1 MQRKAGHISA
11 TIVGALFLVGCS
23 TTAGSRNH
31 VAGTGAISGYSYG
44 CDEVFYFPSNAR
56 NDAMGNA
63 RFGSTESG
71 VFTQELDDAPRPAKD
86 SKQLVNVGKPDDL
99 QTVNCTRYSNFAV
112 RHLEPGTYYLTSTTV
127 TSQRDDRGTNWH
139 VPTPRPRATFIVSSA
154 MQRVVVK
161 PDIKESVTLRP
172 DLGNVLR

>member
-56 NDAMGNA
+56 NDAMVNA
-63 RFGSTESG
+63 MFGSTESG

-112 RHLEPGTYYLTSTTV
+112 RHLEPGTY
-127 TSQRDDRGTNWH
+127 
-139 VPTPRPRATFIVSSA
+139 F
-154 MQRVVVK
+154 
-161 PDIKESVTLRP
+161 
-172 DLGNVLR
+172 